1 MKHNNNKGLKP
12 TLAALVGT
20 AIVSLSGC
28 GGSSD
33 GSSDSGSIQLYNG
46 TINGPT
52 MTLSIADVAR
62 TTAELGNVTSTHSYT
77 TDDYDFA
84 IQYRNDQGNL
94 VDIISDTLSIRNDT
108 KTLLM
113 MYGNIEEQKLLSVD
127 LPYRET
133 SDMFSLKMLNV
144 TNAER
149 NFDLY
154 MAADDG
160 VFEQAELV
168 GSAMFET
175 LSASTEHK
183 IDDYT
188 FYLTEAGGTTP
199 IWQSDETRI
208 NVDDALVMAIR
219 PSYDNSSDYL
229 TVDIITNG
237 NTPYSLKNKDAQ
249 AQVQFYNSMDEY
261 PSAQFTASKG
271 DFQLSTASTD
281 ADTLSQTLQLA
292 PNSYSISM
300 LDEQGNTLVDNY
312 LLTLE
317 QEQSALGVFY
327 KDAEHGPRL
336 MSVAQNLVPNSV
348 SHQVTVVNLVDEYAG
363 LPVNKLDIYFT
374 LDGQPI
380 SQTEHHLDSLNSY
393 GAKSLTLLDKTY
405 GFYAILEDNGQ
416 EIVLHQQGAVDVT
429 ADGNYIMLLEAD
441 ASTASGYKLTSLHT
455 VAAQGEEL
463 AQ

>member
-12 TLAALVGT
+12 TLAALAGT
-20 AIVSLSGC
+20 ALVTLSGC
-28 GGSSD
+28 GSSSD
-33 GSSDSGSIQLYNG
+33 GNSDSGSIQLYNG

-62 TTAELGNVTSTHSYT
+62 TTADLGDVTSTHNYT
-77 TDDYDFA
+77 ADDYDYA
-84 IQYRNDQGNL
+84 IQYSNDQGNL
-94 VDIISDTLSIRNDT
+94 VDIIGDTLSIVDDT

-113 MYGNIEEQKLLSVD
+113 MYGNIEDKKLISVD
-127 LPYRET
+127 LPYREA
-133 SDMFSLKMLNV
+133 SDMFSLQMLNI
-144 TNAER
+144 TSEGR

-154 MAADDG
+154 MAAEDG
-160 VFEQAELV
+160 VFDQAELV

-175 LSASTEHK
+175 LSASTEHRV
-183 IDDYT
+183 DTYT
-188 FYLTEAGGTTP
+188 FYLTQAGATTP

-208 NVDDALVMAIR
+208 SSDDALVMAIR
-219 PSYDNSSDYL
+219 PSYDNNSDYL

-249 AQVQFYNSMDEY
+249 AQVQFYNSIDEY
-261 PSAQFTASKG
+261 PNAQFSASKG
-271 DFQLSTASTD
+271 DFQLSTASTA

-300 LDEQGNTLVDNY
+300 HDEQGNTLVDNY

-317 QEQSALGVFY
+317 QEQSALGIFY

-348 SHQVTVVNLVDEYAG
+348 SHQLTVVNLVDEYAG
-363 LPVNKLDIYFT
+363 LPVHKLDIYFT

-380 SQTEHHLDSLNSY
+380 SQTEHHLDSVNSY
-393 GAKSLTLLDKTY
+393 SAKSLTLLDKNY

-416 EIVLHQQGAVDVT
+416 EIVLHQEGNVDVT
-429 ADGNYIMLLEAD
+429 EDGNYIVILEAD
-441 ASTASGYKLTSLHT
+441 ANTASGYKLTTLHT
-455 VAAQGEEL
+455 VATENEEP
-463 AQ
+463 AP